1 MSRLAEI
8 YKQEKKSG
16 GGLGSAVTK
25 RMGEKI
31 DPRQMLDASGVIA
44 TMFPGLK
51 PYSATKQKTPSATS
65 SMPSIS
71 SGSGEL
77 SLISE
82 ATKITAKNT
91 LAMPA
96 MARDMHL
103 VKQNIIKLVKSS
115 GGKPQTKS
123 GDFFNRQQARESA
136 FEGKMGALG
145 KLGGSIGASNL
156 TSILGKKKDGQSPS
170 SALFVKESKGL
181 VPDVGDMLPSLLKG
195 AALPA
200 MLTPILAA
208 LGPLLLAGAG
218 LALLGGLIFAV
229 IKIAKAKGSFADE
242 EESKRIDDIAKTGG
256 LAGQKDEQDRRKK
269 LSEYERTKLDIA
281 DYQKNMN
288 EGQKLNEKQLEGFS
302 KRGEDSAKAVDE
314 YKKANNIGQTP
325 APTPAPASPAPTPAP
340 AASATATAAT
350 PMPENKVTS
359 GSGSPIMTG
368 SGLPLTSGESM
379 SPTKQTSTSA
389 STGSN
394 GEFKSKEDFLK
405 VMYPLA
411 VEASKQLGGIDP
423 NALLTQWGFESAWG
437 TKTSGKYNYFGIK
450 ADKSWTGDKKDVMT
464 HEYLQGEKVTLPQP
478 FRSYNSPEEAVNDY
492 VKFLKGNKRYEKAGV
507 FQAKTS
513 GEFFGALQKAGYA
526 TDPNYA
532 SKLTSATEGTARRTA
547 QIQPTP
553 PATGTMVASA
563 SSAMAGARQTTGG
576 GSVAIDN
583 SQRTTVAAAPT
594 AGRPASAYDKDIVD
608 ALMGSTY
615 A

>member
-1 MSRLAEI
+1 LPF
-8 YKQEKKSG
+8 
-16 GGLGSAVTK
+16 L
-25 RMGEKI
+25 
-31 DPRQMLDASGVIA
+31 
-44 TMFPGLK
+44 
-51 PYSATKQKTPSATS
+51 
-65 SMPSIS
+65 
-71 SGSGEL
+71 
-77 SLISE
+77 
-82 ATKITAKNT
+82 
-91 LAMPA
+91 
-96 MARDMHL
+96 
-103 VKQNIIKLVKSS
+103 
-115 GGKPQTKS
+115 
-123 GDFFNRQQARESA
+123 
-136 FEGKMGALG
+136 
-145 KLGGSIGASNL
+145 
-156 TSILGKKKDGQSPS
+156 S
-170 SALFVKESKGL
+170 SAL
-181 VPDVGDMLPSLLKG
+181 LPV
-195 AALPA
+195 
-200 MLTPILAA
+200 
-208 LGPLLLAGAG
+208 LGIAG
-218 LALLGGLIFAV
+218 LAGLLVYLIKNDKGKGL
-229 IKIAKAKGSFADE
+229 S
-242 EESKRIDDIAKTGG
+242 SDDID
-256 LAGQKDEQDRRKK
+256 KDNLDFTPDQQITASSFNTPGTDDEIRKARENMRA
-269 LSEYERTKLDIA
+269 SDNPDVRAAAAKLDVT
-281 DYQKNMN
+281 NP
-288 EGQKLNEKQLEGFS
+288 L
-302 KRGEDSAKAVDE
+302 
-314 YKKANNIGQTP
+314 
-325 APTPAPASPAPTPAP
+325 PTISPSPQPVITQPQP
-340 AASATATAAT
+340 NVS
-350 PMPENKVTS
+350 PVPSNVVTS
-359 GSGSPIMTG
+359 DSGSPIMTG
-368 SGLPLTSGESM
+368 AGVPLTSGESM

>member
-16 GGLGSAVTK
+16 GGLTSTITK
-25 RMGEKI
+25 RLGEKI
-31 DPRQMLDASGVIA
+31 DPRQMLDSSGIIA

-51 PYSATKQKTPSATS
+51 PYSATPRKTPSIAS

-71 SGSGEL
+71 SGAGEL
-77 SLISE
+77 SLIAQ

-96 MARDMHL
+96 MARDMFL
-103 VKQNIIKLVKSS
+103 MKQNIIKLVKAT
-115 GGKPQTKS
+115 GKKPQTKS
-123 GDFFNRQQARESA
+123 GDFLSRQFAREAA
-136 FEGKMGALG
+136 FEQQMASMGRKAGSVGPSGGIEQEDGGSFLDKIGAIFGFPMFGKKAPVPPTPQPKGQYRDPKTGRFA
-145 KLGGSIGASNL
+145 KRPPPATAASRLGGLSTTLARAL
-156 TSILGKKKDGQSPS
+156 PFLS
-170 SALFVKESKGL
+170 SAL
-181 VPDVGDMLPSLLKG
+181 LPV
-195 AALPA
+195 
-200 MLTPILAA
+200 
-208 LGPLLLAGAG
+208 LGIAG
-218 LALLGGLIFAV
+218 LAGLLVYLIKNDKGKGL
-229 IKIAKAKGSFADE
+229 S
-242 EESKRIDDIAKTGG
+242 SDDID
-256 LAGQKDEQDRRKK
+256 KDNLDFTPDQQITASSFNTPGTDDEIRKARENMRA
-269 LSEYERTKLDIA
+269 SDNPDVRAAAAKLDVT
-281 DYQKNMN
+281 NP
-288 EGQKLNEKQLEGFS
+288 L
-302 KRGEDSAKAVDE
+302 
-314 YKKANNIGQTP
+314 
-325 APTPAPASPAPTPAP
+325 PTISPSPQPVITQPQP
-340 AASATATAAT
+340 NVS
-350 PMPENKVTS
+350 PVPSNVVTS
-359 GSGSPIMTG
+359 DSGSPIMTG
-368 SGLPLTSGESM
+368 AGVPLTSGESM

-583 SQRTTVAAAPT
+583 SQRTTVASAP
-594 AGRPASAYDKDIVD
+594 ASGRPASAYDKDIVD